1 MSKIY
6 DALRK
11 AEKDKQ
17 GLRKGPSIKPKRSAK
32 AKADVKLSD
41 TKRDSRLLE
50 GLEENFRRSLLT
62 LRNAVESET
71 RERETCSIVFTSAV
85 KGEGKTTIISAF
97 ARVLA
102 IGGSQK
108 ICVVDCSVRSPG
120 LHRLVGVDND
130 RGVVDYLGGEVE
142 LEAIIHDIDGI
153 DFIPAG
159 VTANIDISMPLFNSE
174 RMAQMMRQLSET
186 YDYVLIDTAAI
197 LEAPE
202 TPNIAS
208 YSDGVVLVVH
218 TGNTRREVIK
228 RAMLMVEKLDGRFIG
243 TVLNRKKYYIPEF
256 IYRRV

>member
-11 AEKDKQ
+11 AERDKQ
-17 GLRKGPSIKPKRSAK
+17 GLRKKSSIRSKLPAK
-32 AKADVKLSD
+32 AKADVKLAD
-41 TKRDSRLLE
+41 MQRDSRLLD
-50 GLEENFRRSLLT
+50 GLEDNFRRSLMT

-71 RERETCSIVFTSAV
+71 KDRETRIIVFTSAV

-102 IGGSQK
+102 IGGTQK
-108 ICVVDCSVRSPG
+108 LCVMDCSMRNPG
-120 LHRLVGVDND
+120 LHRLFGVDND
-130 RGVVDYLGGEVE
+130 KGVIDYLDGEAE
-142 LEAIIHDIDGI
+142 LETIVHDIDGI
-153 DFIPAG
+153 DFITAG
-159 VTANIDISMPLFNSE
+159 VTANIDISTPLFNSE
-174 RMAQMMRQLSET
+174 RMAQLMRQLSDT

-202 TPNIAS
+202 TSNITS
-208 YSDGVVLVVH
+208 YSDGVILVVH

-243 TVLNRKKYYIPEF
+243 TILNRKKYYIPEF